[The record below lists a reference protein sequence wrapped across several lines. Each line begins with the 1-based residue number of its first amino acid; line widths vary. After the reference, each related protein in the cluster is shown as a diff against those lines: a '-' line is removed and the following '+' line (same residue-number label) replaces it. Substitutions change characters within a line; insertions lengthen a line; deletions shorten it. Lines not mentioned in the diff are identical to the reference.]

1 MHPLSLTFRFDHLP
15 PEGRSFAGAVEAS
28 VVADAVQGLVGD
40 LGYRATA
47 PMTVEG
53 TAWPARHDVVVHGR
67 FRVLLGFDCVRCLV
81 AREVAVDQTVQ
92 HVLVHRSGAAAQG
105 EEEIEISDEDNAAD
119 EHAFDGENIALG
131 DIFREDLVLELPM
144 NPTCAF
150 AGLPECALAG
160 ATLVAGEAA
169 TVDPRWAPLA
179 ALRAQLLPPGAA
191 AAPGAGGSGEDE
203 S

>member
-15 PEGRSFAGAVEAS
+15 AEGRPFAGVIDAS
-28 VVADAVQGLVGD
+28 VLAESVAGLVGD
-40 LGYRATA
+40 LGYRASS

-67 FRVLLGFDCVRCLV
+67 FRVLLGFDCVRCLG
-81 AREVAVDQTVQ
+81 AREVTVDQTVQ
-92 HVLVHRSGAAAQG
+92 HVLVHRTGAAAQG
-105 EEEIEISDEDNAAD
+105 EEEIEISDEDDAAD
-119 EHAFDGENIALG
+119 EHAFDGENIALA

-144 NPTCAF
+144 NPTCAY
-150 AGLPECALAG
+150 AGLPECALAA
-160 ATLVAGEAA
+160 ATTGEAA

-179 ALRAQLLPPGAA
+179 ALRAQLLPPGAQV
-191 AAPGAGGSGEDE
+191 APGAGGSGEDE